1 MLRPN
6 EIRKKLGASP
16 FSSKLFP
23 SQRSKSEK
31 KQAIYKPI
39 NNSSTAFSDIKNQEQ
54 HFKNYFDNLLQAN
67 NKSVYYERPY
77 NDISSFNIKNPKE
90 QNQNFSQVNIVNP
103 SQNIVNKIMNKKFKK
118 AIIKSSKVRI
128 ATYIIYLTFSRILS

>member
-6 EIRKKLGASP
+6 EIRKKLGTSP

-23 SQRSKSEK
+23 SHRSKSEK
-31 KQAIYKPI
+31 KQTIYKPI
-39 NNSSTAFSDIKNQEQ
+39 NNSSTPFSNIKNQEQ

-77 NDISSFNIKNPKE
+77 NNISPFKIKIPKE

-103 SQNIVNKIMNKKFKK
+103 SQNIFDKIMNKKFKK
-118 AIIKSSKVRI
+118 VTIKSSIVRI
-128 ATYIIYLTFSRILS
+128 TTYIIYLTFSRILS